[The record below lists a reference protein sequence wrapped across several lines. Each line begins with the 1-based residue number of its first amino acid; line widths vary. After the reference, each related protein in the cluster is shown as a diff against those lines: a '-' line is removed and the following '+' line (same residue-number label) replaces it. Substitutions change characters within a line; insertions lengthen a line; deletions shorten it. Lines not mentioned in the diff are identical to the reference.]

1 MCECDHVRMNV
12 CARSLSNETKRSSLK
27 NEEKNTTLMHQRD
40 RSVRIETRN
49 KKWKWKRRPKYPN
62 KQQQHQAAAT
72 HMQHA
77 DMEYST
83 ETFSKTEYKTKNTT
97 AFQFDQS
104 SRTGGAIMWTSE
116 LAFPMPFCKY
126 YSTPLFLHLHARSI
140 AYSVAPVRMSVH
152 LSPLC
157 EKQVQFKRTY
167 LMKFVF
173 LCLQIANL
181 SRVYCVALLLATY
194 SFTLFQLCVCAH
206 TKLKILRSSLE
217 KHGATLSINRDTKWE
232 RERERTKEFPSY
244 SRLCLCTMFIAA
256 HISNATA
263 YSVYTDSNCCR
274 IDRHS
279 TAMLICYNARTAFY
293 YTNVHN
299 FEKFRLQE
307 LGEYS
312 LFLPRNVCV
321 KPVFIYLK
329 DYYFPCKRHMKIA
342 WTLSTPFVATAIRH
356 QVRKSSCS

>member
-244 SRLCLCTMFIAA
+244 SRLCLCTICSAHTSNTVLHIQYILIRIVVELIVILQRCWSATTHAQPFITPMCTISRNSDCKNWVNIHCFCPEMFVW
-256 HISNATA
+256 S
-263 YSVYTDSNCCR
+263 
-274 IDRHS
+274 
-279 TAMLICYNARTAFY
+279 
-293 YTNVHN
+293 
-299 FEKFRLQE
+299 
-307 LGEYS
+307 
-312 LFLPRNVCV
+312 
-321 KPVFIYLK
+321 
-329 DYYFPCKRHMKIA
+329 PCLYIWKTIIFHASDIWK
-342 WTLSTPFVATAIRH
+342 
-356 QVRKSSCS
+356 

>member
-12 CARSLSNETKRSSLK
+12 CARSLGNETKRSSLK

-83 ETFSKTEYKTKNTT
+83 ETFSKTEYQTKNTA

-167 LMKFVF
+167 LMKICFSLF
-173 LCLQIANL
+173 ANCKFISCLLCCSFARYIQFHTIPTVCVRAYEIENFAFK
-181 SRVYCVALLLATY
+181 SRETWCDIEHK
-194 SFTLFQLCVCAH
+194 SRH
-206 TKLKILRSSLE
+206 KM
-217 KHGATLSINRDTKWE
+217 GE
-232 RERERTKEFPSY
+232 REGEDQR
-244 SRLCLCTMFIAA
+244 
-256 HISNATA
+256 IS
-263 YSVYTDSNCCR
+263 
-274 IDRHS
+274 
-279 TAMLICYNARTAFY
+279 
-293 YTNVHN
+293 
-299 FEKFRLQE
+299 
-307 LGEYS
+307 
-312 LFLPRNVCV
+312 
-321 KPVFIYLK
+321 
-329 DYYFPCKRHMKIA
+329 
-342 WTLSTPFVATAIRH
+342 
-356 QVRKSSCS
+356 